1 MKKIIHQFTE
11 TGEVRV
17 PRDNE
22 WYYNAGDNNSSICV
36 NINTGLRH
44 PILTYERIEEDWKP
58 KDGDEFYFIDVVGN
72 LRGANYRENAHY
84 PYFAYGNYFATVE
97 LAEEKLKQIKEILK

>member
-1 MKKIIHQFTE
+1 MKTIIHKFTE
-11 TGEVRV
+11 TGEVRKEHHAEI
-17 PRDNE
+17 NE
-22 WYYNAGDNNSSICV
+22 WVAQCIGDSFNDKIFS
-36 NINTGLRH
+36 
-44 PILTYERIEEDWKP
+44 YERIEEDWKP

-84 PYFAYGNYFATVE
+84 PYFAYGNYFTTVE